1 MIDFVRT
8 FICVFIAV
16 VLFLLQ
22 KVLSSRKT
30 AWLGGIMPILTV
42 VLSVGLIWH
51 MKWEI
56 SVRTILPFVLLF
68 TIFIITWLSERAALK
83 KNRSKE
89 DAHGIS
95 D

>member
-1 MIDFVRT
+1 MMDFVRT

-22 KVLSSRKT
+22 KVLSSRKA

-42 VLSVGLIWH
+42 VLAVGQIWY
-51 MKWEI
+51 MKWEV
-56 SVRTILPFVLLF
+56 SVRTVFPFVLLF
-68 TIFIITWLSERAALK
+68 AMFTITWLSERATLK
-83 KNRSKE
+83 KNRREE
-89 DAHGIS
+89 DTHGIS

>member
-1 MIDFVRT
+1 MMDFVRT

-30 AWLGGIMPILTV
+30 AWLGGIMPILTII
-42 VLSVGLIWH
+42 LLVGLIWY

-56 SVRTILPFVLLF
+56 SIRTVFPFVLLF
-68 TIFIITWLSERAALK
+68 AMFIITWVSERAALK

-89 DAHGIS
+89 DTHGIS

>member
-1 MIDFVRT
+1 MMDFVKT

-16 VLFLLQ
+16 ALFLLQ

-30 AWLGGIMPILTV
+30 AWLGGIMPIFTII
-42 VLSVGLIWH
+42 LSVGLIWY

-56 SVRTILPFVLLF
+56 SIRTVFPFVLLF
-68 TIFIITWLSERAALK
+68 VMFIITWVSERATLK

-89 DAHGIS
+89 DTHGIS